1 MIVPPRKPSGQPPEQ
16 PPTTPVPTPDP
27 APDGAPRPP
36 ALTALLVGVGIEVA
50 VLVVGA
56 VLLLVELV
64 RGGSQSFGVSVF
76 LVVFALG
83 VAAVLAASLRGLL
96 RGQRWARSPVATW
109 QILQAVVAISSLQV
123 GVTPWVVAA
132 LVLAVVVFVLL
143 MLRPVVEATTRD
155 SRAAA

>member
-1 MIVPPRKPSGQPPEQ
+1 MIVPPRKPSGHPPEQ
-16 PPTTPVPTPDP
+16 PPTTPDP
-27 APDGAPRPP
+27 VPDGAPRPP
-36 ALTALLVGVGIEVA
+36 ALTALLVGVGIEVV

-64 RGGSQSFGVSVF
+64 RGGSQSFGVSAF

-109 QILQAVVAISSLQV
+109 QILQGVVAISSLQV

-132 LVLAVVVFVLL
+132 LVLAVVVLVLL

>member
-1 MIVPPRKPSGQPPEQ
+1 MPPRKPSGHPPEQ
-16 PPTTPVPTPDP
+16 PPTTPDP
-27 APDGAPRPP
+27 APDGGVRPP
-36 ALTALLVGVGIEVA
+36 ALTALLVGVGIEVM

-56 VLLLVELV
+56 VLLLVELA

-83 VAAVLAASLRGLL
+83 VAAVLAASMRGLL

-109 QILQAVVAISSLQV
+109 QILQGVVAISSLQV

-132 LVLAVVVFVLL
+132 LVLAVVVLVLL
-143 MLRPVVEATTRD
+143 MLRPVVEATTHD

>member
-1 MIVPPRKPSGQPPEQ
+1 MPPRKPSGHSPEQ
-16 PPTTPVPTPDP
+16 PPTTPDP
-27 APDGAPRPP
+27 APDGGVRPP

-56 VLLLVELV
+56 VLLLVELA

-83 VAAVLAASLRGLL
+83 VAAVLAASMRGLL

-109 QILQAVVAISSLQV
+109 QILQGVVAISSLQV

-132 LVLAVVVFVLL
+132 LVLAVVVLVML

>member
-1 MIVPPRKPSGQPPEQ
+1 VIVPPRKPSGHPPEQ
-16 PPTTPVPTPDP
+16 PPTTPDP
-27 APDGAPRPP
+27 VPDGAPRPP
-36 ALTALLVGVGIEVA
+36 ALTALLVGVGIEVV

-64 RGGSQSFGVSVF
+64 RGGSQSFGVSAF

-109 QILQAVVAISSLQV
+109 QILQGVVAISSLQV

-132 LVLAVVVFVLL
+132 LVLAVVVLVLL

>member
-1 MIVPPRKPSGQPPEQ
+1 MIVPPRKPSGHPPEQ
-16 PPTTPVPTPDP
+16 SPTTPGAV
-27 APDGAPRPP
+27 PDGAPRPL

-64 RGGSQSFGVSVF
+64 RGGSQSFGVSAF

-109 QILQAVVAISSLQV
+109 QILQGVVAISSLQV

-132 LVLAVVVFVLL
+132 LVLAVVVLVLL

>member
-1 MIVPPRKPSGQPPEQ
+1 MIVPPRKPSGHPPEQ
-16 PPTTPVPTPDP
+16 PPTTPGAV
-27 APDGAPRPP
+27 PDGAPRPL
-36 ALTALLVGVGIEVA
+36 ALTALLVGVGIEVV

-56 VLLLVELV
+56 VLLLVELA
-64 RGGSQSFGVSVF
+64 RGGSQSFGVSAF

-109 QILQAVVAISSLQV
+109 QILQGVVAISSLQV

-132 LVLAVVVFVLL
+132 LVLAVVVLVLL

>member
-1 MIVPPRKPSGQPPEQ
+1 VIVPPRKPSGHPPEQ
-16 PPTTPVPTPDP
+16 PPTTPDP
-27 APDGAPRPP
+27 APDGGVRPP
-36 ALTALLVGVGIEVA
+36 ALTALLVGVGIEVM

-56 VLLLVELV
+56 VLLLVELA

-83 VAAVLAASLRGLL
+83 VAAVLAASMRGLL

-109 QILQAVVAISSLQV
+109 QILQGVVAISSLQV

-132 LVLAVVVFVLL
+132 LVLAVVVLVLL

>member
-1 MIVPPRKPSGQPPEQ
+1 VIVPPRKPSGHPPEQ
-16 PPTTPVPTPDP
+16 PSPTPDP
-27 APDGAPRPP
+27 APDGASRPP
-36 ALTALLVGVGIEVA
+36 ALTALLVGIGLEVA
-50 VLVVGA
+50 VLAVGA

-64 RGGSQSFGVSVF
+64 RGGSQSFGVSAF

-109 QILQAVVAISSLQV
+109 QILQGVVAISSLQV

-132 LVLAVVVFVLL
+132 LVLAVVVLVLL

-155 SRAAA
+155 SRTTA

>member
-1 MIVPPRKPSGQPPEQ
+1 MIVPPRKPSGNPPEQ
-16 PPTTPVPTPDP
+16 SPTTPGAVPDS
-27 APDGAPRPP
+27 APRPL

-64 RGGSQSFGVSVF
+64 RGGSQSFGVSAF

-109 QILQAVVAISSLQV
+109 QILQGVVAISSLQV

-132 LVLAVVVFVLL
+132 LVLAVVVLVLVLL